1 MADYRDAIVDAVVAR
16 MQQITVTNGYLTD
29 AGQRVFRWRSADVA
43 PTECPAIDV
52 RDPDRRPLGIYNN
65 VVRDW
70 ELAVE
75 CRTFASSGA
84 DTDGALNRIVEGI
97 LKAVL
102 GDDRLWSDSRKG
114 FHSMAFRRS
123 STTRGV
129 FGSRGSLG
137 SARPGRTTVTA

>member
-1 MADYRDAIVDAVVAR
+1 MADNRDAIVDAVVAR

-52 RDPDRRPLGIYNN
+52 RDPDRRPLGLYNS

-75 CRTFASSGA
+75 CSAFASSGA
-84 DTDGALNRIVEGI
+84 DTDGTLNRIVEDI
-97 LKAVL
+97 LISVL
-102 GDDRLWSDSRKG
+102 GGDKTWGGLAIKTTFDNDKKG
-114 FHSMAFRRS
+114 LDQRDVKV
-123 STTRGV
+123 GV
-129 FGSRGSLG
+129 AIVRFLIQYRNQ
-137 SARPGRTTVTA
+137 